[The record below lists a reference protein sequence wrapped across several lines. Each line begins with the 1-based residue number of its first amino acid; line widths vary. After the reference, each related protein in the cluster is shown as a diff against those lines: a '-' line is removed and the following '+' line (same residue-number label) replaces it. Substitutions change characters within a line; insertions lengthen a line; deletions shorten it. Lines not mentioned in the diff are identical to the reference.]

1 MSGTRGR
8 TRVRE
13 LVGKLVEVR
22 NARDAEGF
30 FGPVES
36 VNFRGLAAFTSLLF
50 ETGLEDGGVFAQPGL
65 AGGEIPASAQ
75 QACRELEYDLGAM
88 LGQHN
93 AHVTLGEIVESAG
106 TQSGRQWEVAGPAR
120 APAHHPDHNWP
131 AVVAENPVFLS
142 VSITAGLNPRP
153 DS

>member
-1 MSGTRGR
+1 MEWRASADPATMSGTRGG

-30 FGPVES
+30 LGPVES
-36 VNFRGLAAFTSLLF
+36 FNFRGLAAFTSLLF

-106 TQSGRQWEVAGPAR
+106 TQSRPAMGGGGTCEGPR
-120 APAHHPDHNWP
+120 AP
-131 AVVAENPVFLS
+131 S
-142 VSITAGLNPRP
+142 
-153 DS
+153 